1 MSKRSLS
8 IRQEIAAPEHCT
20 FAIFAGQEGQLRLK
34 LEQGWTISSTACE
47 FITPSNDAM
56 QSHGK
61 VRWVFLLERA

>member
-1 MSKRSLS
+1 M
-8 IRQEIAAPEHCT
+8 
-20 FAIFAGQEGQLRLK
+20 K
-34 LEQGWTISSTACE
+34 LEQGWTIASTACE